1 VLGVNVFITEAHF
14 TEVMQGSICIYI
26 NIATSEECSTLQ
38 IARKAT
44 HHSRPVAQTLRH
56 PTDTVHFQRTKD
68 PTKRNKISYLILNF
82 EFAIVPSD
90 FFGNERVK
98 EFTPQ
103 SFGILV
109 PAESKTLKC
118 PDSFVQS
125 RSEFLVGIAR

>member
-1 VLGVNVFITEAHF
+1 
-14 TEVMQGSICIYI
+14 MQHIADCTQSHSPLAAGGT
-26 NIATSEECSTLQ
+26 NIA
-38 IARKAT
+38 A
-44 HHSRPVAQTLRH
+44 

-90 FFGNERVK
+90 FFGNEGVK

-125 RSEFLVGIAR
+125 RSESLVGIAR